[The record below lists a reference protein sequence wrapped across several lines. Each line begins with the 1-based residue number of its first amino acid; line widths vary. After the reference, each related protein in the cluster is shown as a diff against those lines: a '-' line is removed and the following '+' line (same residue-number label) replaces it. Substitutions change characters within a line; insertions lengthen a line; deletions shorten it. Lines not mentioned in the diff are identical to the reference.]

1 MEVNKEKATTRIS
14 KEDFISKI
22 TLNKFSNIH
31 TSKNIVADK
40 SFVRPYTNKFETS
53 PMIKHTIV
61 SMDMPSL
68 SLDSPPST
76 ESEK

>member
-1 MEVNKEKATTRIS
+1 MEVNKEKATAPIS

-22 TLNKFSNIH
+22 RLDKFSNIH
-31 TSKNIVADK
+31 TSKNALSDK
-40 SFVRPYTNKFETS
+40 SFIRPYINKFETS

-61 SMDMPSL
+61 SIDIPSL
-68 SLDSPPST
+68 DLQSQPSI

>member
-1 MEVNKEKATTRIS
+1 MEVNKEEPTVHIS

-31 TSKNIVADK
+31 TTKNVVSDK

-68 SLDSPPST
+68 TLDSPPST